1 LGESPSFGK
10 PILLYD
16 AASVGSQSYFSL
28 AREIISNAKVN

>member
-16 AASVGSQSYFSL
+16 AASIGSQSYFAL
-28 AREIISNAKVN
+28 AQELMQNASAN